1 MTLWAPDGMLNG
13 MAGRTGAKAPM
24 TTIKVPQPLRQRIAG
39 EAADAGVTAAV
50 FLTGLV
56 DRYERDRRFA
66 EVRRA
71 YAGYDRGDDSD
82 YAELTQTW
90 DRLTAEDLDTV
101 SGIEDD

>member
-1 MTLWAPDGMLNG
+1 
-13 MAGRTGAKAPM
+13 MATDTSAKALM

-39 EAADAGVTAAV
+39 DAAHEGVTAAA

-66 EVRRA
+66 DVRRA

-90 DRLTAEDLDTV
+90 DRLTAEDLDTAE
-101 SGIEDD
+101 GTENA